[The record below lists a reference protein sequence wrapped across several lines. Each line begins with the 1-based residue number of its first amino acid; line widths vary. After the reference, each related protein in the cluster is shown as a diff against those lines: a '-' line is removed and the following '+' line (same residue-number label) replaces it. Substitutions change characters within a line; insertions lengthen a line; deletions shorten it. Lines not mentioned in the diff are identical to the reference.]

1 VFPKNRI
8 YSRWWGP
15 VVGAMVGIEYGLD
28 HANTKQPGEFLPV
41 LLCSVGLGVV
51 AGTLI
56 LFLDPPLQKQ
66 VDIIVERSKN
76 ASSPSLAGNI
86 LCALSL
92 IFFFMP
98 YFNVTL
104 AGLALACNWKVG
116 GWPKFLSL
124 LALQIG
130 IVVTYLIVRVWMHY

>member
-1 VFPKNRI
+1 
-8 YSRWWGP
+8 
-15 VVGAMVGIEYGLD
+15 VGI
-28 HANTKQPGEFLPV
+28 A
-41 LLCSVGLGVV
+41 
-51 AGTLI
+51 AGMLI
-56 LFLDPPLQKQ
+56 LVLDPPLRKRSDLL
-66 VDIIVERSKN
+66 VDTVQAVSN
-76 ASSPSLAGNI
+76 PTLAGNI

-98 YFNVTL
+98 YFSVAL

-130 IVVTYLIVRVWMHY
+130 IVVTYLIVRVWMHYSIAGR